1 MNFFERVTVRP
12 LQKKFMPRLSN
23 AAFLNLATQALNAVN
38 EMYLNDYTLSA
49 YTPGAPYWQQL
60 LWYTIGFMLVQ
71 SRFTPSFCKVWVLR
85 RFGAQIG
92 QGVRIKPGVR
102 VKFPWRLSLGDF
114 VWIGEDA
121 WVDNLATI
129 TVESHVCISQ
139 GVYLCTGNHDWS
151 HPHFQLKTAPI
162 VIQQGSWIAARSLV
176 GPGVV
181 VGQGAILTLGSVAGR
196 SLEPMTIYAGNPAQP
211 IKRRKTSE
219 MISPIPE
226 AARSAYST
234 VKASLLT
241 SL

>member
-1 MNFFERVTVRP
+1 
-12 LQKKFMPRLSN
+12 
-23 AAFLNLATQALNAVN
+23 
-38 EMYLNDYTLSA
+38 MYLNHYTLSD

-60 LWYTIGFMLVQ
+60 LWYAIGSALVQ
-71 SRFTPSFCKVWVLR
+71 SRFTPSICKVWVLR

-102 VKFPWRLSLGDF
+102 VKFPWRLLLGDF

-121 WVDNLATI
+121 WLDNLATI
-129 TVESHVCISQ
+129 TLESHVCISQ

-151 HPHFQLKTAPI
+151 HPHFPLKIAPI

-176 GPGVV
+176 APGVV
-181 VGQGAILTLGSVAGR
+181 VGRGAILTLGSVAGR

-211 IKRRKTSE
+211 IKCRKMSDVLPTS
-219 MISPIPE
+219 E
-226 AARSAYST
+226 AARSSYPTAT
-234 VKASLLT
+234 ASLLN